1 MAGHARPSTPTAAT
15 AATAAATRPSTSSP
29 PQPGDTLELTCSDL
43 AFGGE
48 GICRLDGGFVV
59 FVDRALPG
67 ERLLARVLQ
76 SKRSFARASKLR
88 SLAPHDDAAEP
99 VCEHFG
105 PCGGC
110 TLQNLAYEAQLA
122 AKQRQVADLL
132 SRTAGVTDVAAVL
145 RPPVG
150 CPPAERLGY
159 RNKMEFSFS
168 SQVWQPRRE
177 EGAGPA
183 RSSGSSARDAGSG
196 GSRRG
201 STQRSSAGPGSG
213 GSSFALGLH
222 RPGSTSEVLPI
233 SRCHLQ
239 PDAANALLQR
249 ILALCRQAGLQPYN
263 PRTGQGLLQDVV
275 LRHGTSSTTAS
286 GSAPIAST
294 AAGGAEL
301 AERAWLVNFVTARD
315 GRQALAP
322 VAAAL
327 MNPAQPQVAAPA
339 AASGSCAAMAAL
351 PPAPAMVGVVN
362 SVLQRGRPAGERRL
376 AAEHVL
382 AGRGS
387 LTETLCGVE
396 FEVSANSFFQTNT
409 RQAEVLYR
417 LVGEAAGLRPSDTL
431 LDLYCGTGSIGLTLA
446 RACQRLF
453 GVEVNPAAV
462 RDAERNAA
470 RNGIANATFLQ
481 GDLQKLQLEG
491 RLPRPDVVVV
501 DPARPGLSP
510 LVIDYLRRCGARRV
524 VYVSCNAATQA
535 RDIRALC
542 SDDGSAAGGGSGVGA
557 AGSGAPFHLV
567 SVQAVDLY
575 PQTHHVET
583 VAVLDAVAAA

>member
-1 MAGHARPSTPTAAT
+1 MHGGPCKPAHRHK
-15 AATAAATRPSTSSP
+15 P
-29 PQPGDTLELTCSDL
+29 PQPGETLELTCSDL

-48 GICRLDGGFVV
+48 GICRLEGGFVV

-67 ERLLARVLQ
+67 ERLLAQVLQ

-88 SLAPHDDAAEP
+88 SLAPYDDAAEP

-110 TLQNLAYEAQLA
+110 TLQSLAYDAQLA

-132 SRTAGVTDVAAVL
+132 SRTAGVADVAAVL
-145 RPPVG
+145 RPAVG

-168 SQVWQPRRE
+168 SRVWQPVHKE
-177 EGAGPA
+177 EKGSPNSSSTRGAG
-183 RSSGSSARDAGSG
+183 SS

-201 STQRSSAGPGSG
+201 GEQRSSAGPRGGGGSASG
-213 GSSFALGLH
+213 GFALGLH
-222 RPGSTSEVLPI
+222 RPGSTAEVLPV

-239 PDAANALLQR
+239 SDAANALLQR
-249 ILALCRQAGLQPYN
+249 ILALCRQAGLRPFD
-263 PRTGQGLLQDVV
+263 PHTGQGLLQDVV
-275 LRHGTSSTTAS
+275 IRRDTPNTPSRLASSGSGSGGSGS
-286 GSAPIAST
+286 GSA
-294 AAGGAEL
+294 AAGGAEEAAYL
-301 AERAWLVNFVTARD
+301 INFVTARD

-327 MNPAQPQVAAPA
+327 MQPGQP
-339 AASGSCAAMAAL
+339 GQAAL
-351 PPAPAMVGVVN
+351 PPAPAVVGVVN
-362 SVLQRGRPAGERRL
+362 SVSQRGRPAGERRL

-417 LVGEAAGLRPSDTL
+417 LVGEAAGLRPGDTL

-446 RACQRLF
+446 HARGQLY

-462 RDAERNAA
+462 RDAQRNAA
-470 RNGIANATFLQ
+470 RNGIGNATFLQ
-481 GDLQKLQLEG
+481 GDLQKLQLAG

-501 DPARPGLSP
+501 DPARPGLPP
-510 LVIDYLRRCGARRV
+510 LVIEYLRGCGARRV

-542 SDDGSAAGGGSGVGA
+542 SASESGGAGGAERSSGRGTGDGDATERGVSSSATGSGG
-557 AGSGAPFHLV
+557 PFRLV

-583 VAVLDAVAAA
+583 VAVLDALGLP